1 MMEQRDTLLN
11 SAEPNLPVEQ
21 LRGWYVAMLRIRLF
35 EERVATLVEER
46 ELRTPC
52 HLYIGQ
58 EAVAVGV
65 CAALRQ
71 DDYAFG
77 THRSHGHY
85 LAKGGDMKAMMAELF
100 GKKTGCSGGRG
111 GSMHLI
117 APEVG
122 LLGTVPIVSGT
133 IPLAVGAA
141 LAAKLQGTDRVS
153 VAFFGDGALEEGTA
167 HESLNIAAHRK
178 LPVIFVCENNLY
190 ASHLHLS
197 ERRARDNIPEL
208 AIAYGMPGLRVDG
221 NNVVQVYR
229 VATDLVRRARAGQG
243 PALLE
248 CRTYRWRG
256 HVGPNWD
263 LDVGITRKQ
272 ELGEWMRNDPI
283 ARLRDWLVQEG
294 VLPQEFDRIA
304 QEVAAEVEEAVSF
317 ARASPYPDPA
327 ELLDHVFYENG
338 GQPYDSAQA

>member
-1 MMEQRDTLLN
+1 MTEHKDTPMTVIG
-11 SAEPNLPVEQ
+11 PNVSVEQ
-21 LRGWYVAMLRIRLF
+21 LRGWYLTMLRIRLF

-65 CAALRQ
+65 CAALRR

-100 GKKTGCSGGRG
+100 GKKSGCSGGRG

-141 LAAKLQGTDRVS
+141 LAARLQGTDRVA

-208 AIAYGMPGLRVDG
+208 AMAHGMPGWRVDG
-221 NNVVQVYR
+221 NDVTQVYGA
-229 VATDLVRRARAGQG
+229 ATELVRRARAGQG
-243 PALLE
+243 ASLLE

-263 LDVGITRKQ
+263 LDVGITRRQ
-272 ELGEWMRNDPI
+272 ELGEWLRRDPI
-283 ARLRDWLVQEG
+283 ARLRDRLLEEG
-294 VLPQEFDRIA
+294 IQPQELDHIA

-317 ARASPYPDPA
+317 ARASPYPDPT
-327 ELLDHVFYENG
+327 ELLDHVFYESG
-338 GQPYDSAQA
+338 GVTP